1 MFLRSGCTGTNVRR
15 DATPYACPA
24 RNTRI
29 SFQDP
34 QNRRRTLSLQFG
46 DSDHNSTPGRSGF
59 LTTMAEVLEHLPV
72 EVMATAPKRYS
83 WRHDLV
89 LIEHPL
95 YLLDIACLQQAELK
109 QNPHLLRILLAR
121 SEEAQRIV
129 VHFDVA
135 LDLSASDPGR
145 AHDHY
150 TLLGERDER
159 VLHFERTDLPQLGKT
174 CQVHFANSRNDE
186 NDGVRAS
193 ARGSDQLPERIS
205 RSNYIC
211 VGNEAP
217 GIRRFPFHSC
227 DGRNASLRLPLP
239 PGGWP
244 RAARIRP

>member
-95 YLLDIACLQQAELK
+95 YLLDIVCLQQAELI
-109 QNPHLLRILLAR
+109 RIRAFCGFFSR
-121 SEEAQRIV
+121 EATKP
-129 VHFDVA
+129 
-135 LDLSASDPGR
+135 SASS
-145 AHDHY
+145 Y
-150 TLLGERDER
+150 TSTLRLTYPLPTR
-159 VLHFERTDLPQLGKT
+159 VERTTTTPFLASATSASFTSKGLICLSLEKNR
-174 CQVHFANSRNDE
+174 QVHFANSRNDE